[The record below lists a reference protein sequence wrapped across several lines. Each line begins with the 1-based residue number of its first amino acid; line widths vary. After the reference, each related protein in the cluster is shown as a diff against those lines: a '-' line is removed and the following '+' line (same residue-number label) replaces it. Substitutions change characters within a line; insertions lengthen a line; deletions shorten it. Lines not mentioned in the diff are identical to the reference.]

1 MRKIA
6 INLETQKR
14 NASHSLPVSNSMSE
28 TSCAYTVYELCI
40 YIYIYPDKTWGH
52 ALYTRIINA
61 FAKPYR
67 LSFLCIE
74 GARVNGER
82 II

>member
-14 NASHSLPVSNSMSE
+14 TNASHSLPVSNSMSE

-40 YIYIYPDKTWGH
+40 YIYPDKMWGH
-52 ALYTRIINA
+52 ALYTIIINA

-74 GARVNGER
+74 GRG
-82 II
+82 